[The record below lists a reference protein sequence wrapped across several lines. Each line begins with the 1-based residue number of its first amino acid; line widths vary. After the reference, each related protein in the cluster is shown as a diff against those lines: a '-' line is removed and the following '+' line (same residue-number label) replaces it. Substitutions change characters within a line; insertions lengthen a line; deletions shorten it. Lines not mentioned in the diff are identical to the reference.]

1 MTDDL
6 TAALQTATPAQLR
19 AVRLE
24 SIFMPEGRRLRE
36 AFYRSNS
43 NPRFVHYTRAEA
55 ALEIIRKK
63 RLWLRNTTAM
73 VDYREVHHGFALLQS
88 WFVVE
93 ENLNRFVAVFDSIC
107 PGAAR
112 AAIDSFNRFWI
123 STDIGVQ
130 TQTYISSVSEHDATE
145 DAHGR
150 LSMWRAFGTEAT
162 ARVALAFRVPV
173 LSGAADFLQCIFS
186 PVAYLNETRA
196 HAIIT
201 EVLVNADTE
210 REFLRTVSY
219 EEIRNLI
226 FFSFVVA
233 STCVKHEGFKEE
245 RGWRIVYLPGYY
257 PPLNLPRID
266 SEIVSLSGV
275 PQTVFKFPLD
285 ASEASEIAEIDIA
298 AIFDR
303 LIIGPSRYPWVMYE
317 AFKKTLERAGVA
329 DAGSRI
335 ITSLIPIRN

>member
-19 AVRLE
+19 ALRLE

-73 VDYREVHHGFALLQS
+73 IDYREVHHGFALLQS

-112 AAIDSFNRFWI
+112 DAIDSFNRFWI

-130 TQTYISSVSEHDATE
+130 TQTYIGSVSEHDATE
-145 DAHGR
+145 DVHGR

-162 ARVALAFRVPV
+162 ARVALAFHLPV

-201 EVLVNADTE
+201 EVLVHAETE
-210 REFLRTVSY
+210 PEFLRTVSY
-219 EEIRNLI
+219 EEIRKLI
-226 FFSFVVA
+226 FFSFVIA

-245 RGWRIVYLPGYY
+245 REWRIVYLPGYF
-257 PPLNLPRID
+257 PLLNPPRIN
-266 SEIVSLSGV
+266 
-275 PQTVFKFPLD
+275 FPLD
-285 ASEASEIAEIDIA
+285 ASVAPEIAEIDIA